1 MRSQTGSAHGCSSGC
16 MNDADFLKVYGPKQ
30 GRGQESQLRMSC
42 TCSSDGWEQVLAVF
56 PFLSVDY
63 GSSRQLSIRRLTR
76 LPLIGAAA
84 AGLLHVLPLA
94 VRCMLV
100 SIFTGETAQD
110 SMTMHADQL
119 GRECFGTRSAVP
131 SMCGC
136 SRCTDSLQSSASH
149 RV

>member
-1 MRSQTGSAHGCSSGC
+1 
-16 MNDADFLKVYGPKQ
+16 
-30 GRGQESQLRMSC
+30 MSC
-42 TCSSDGWEQVLAVF
+42 TGSSDGWVQVLAVF
-56 PFLSVDY
+56 PFLSVNYD
-63 GSSRQLSIRRLTR
+63 STRQLSIRRLTR

-110 SMTMHADQL
+110 STHADQL
-119 GRECFGTRSAVP
+119 GQGCFGTSSVVP

-136 SRCTDSLQSSASH
+136 SRCTESLQSSASH
-149 RV
+149 LV